1 MFNTNLNNQFSYNI
15 NAVSGTLRKSHPKSK
30 ICVRTIEK
38 DLYVFS
44 DNTPLLNGG
53 YGSKEI
59 VVLQVMLT
67 GENKCLVEYVNKSDF
82 VESEQEANDGKQ

>member
-30 ICVRTIEK
+30 ICVRTIKE

-44 DNTPLLNGG
+44 DKSPRLNGS
-53 YGSKEI
+53 YESEEI
-59 VVLQVMLT
+59 VVLQIMLT

-82 VESEQEANDGKQ
+82 ENGTEETHD

>member
-44 DNTPLLNGG
+44 DNTPLLNGC

-82 VESEQEANDGKQ
+82 VESEQEGQK